1 MSQRHSVYSVNILVL
16 LVLVLQLL
24 NFFLAS
30 VPQYPRMI
38 LNEFLLVLVP
48 SLLYLRW
55 ADLPFRETLRLRRP
69 GWQTAMSSFFI
80 GVGLYPISIISGALF
95 QMLLGYNLAG
105 TEALL
110 PQTPAE
116 AVLAMIAY
124 AVMAPLCE
132 EIFARGII
140 QRAYEDR
147 FGPGKAILFAGGL
160 FIVFHLSLL
169 QGLTIIP
176 LSLALGYVY
185 WRSSSLAASILTHFG
200 ANAMAALVV
209 TSNVFWKDA
218 PSVLISPLSAG
229 IGLLLTIVGFWILK
243 RSTSPDAAKPTEVR
257 SKHLKHAWPLLLAGL
272 LYLVVIGY
280 EFATARFPEQFQ
292 DPVTLGAAQLE
303 NAAEWSYEIR
313 NVANDPVA
321 EVHCRLE
328 PEGDTIIL
336 HWNSVHQAYD
346 VQVPR
351 GRYMGGNITKEEK
364 VSFKRADGQPLQ
376 GTLIG
381 EFDWGSSETQWE
393 FDGRQFFIHYANS
406 QWPDESF
413 ELALEGNS
421 KSLVL
426 ESTSWP
432 WILRS
437 LPFASNYVGS
447 AYYFK
452 PYTWRQAT
460 QDNGPVLERVVVSV
474 TGPETLGTSTG
485 SLQAW
490 KVTVGC
496 PPQVGLET
504 AWYSVDAP
512 HVLLQH
518 HNGFETMVLATDAS
532 LGETPR

>member
-1 MSQRHSVYSVNILVL
+1 MSQRHSVYSVNILFLV
-16 LVLVLQLL
+16 VLVLQLL
-24 NFFLAS
+24 NFFIAS
-30 VPQYPRMI
+30 LSQYPRLI
-38 LNEFLLVLVP
+38 LNEFLFVLVP

-55 ADLPFRETLRLRRP
+55 AGLPFGETVRLRSP
-69 GWQTAMSSFFI
+69 GWRTAVAGLLI
-80 GVGLYPISIISGALF
+80 GAGLYPISIISGAIL
-95 QMLLGYNLAG
+95 QMLLGYSISG
-105 TEALL
+105 TETLL
-110 PQTPAE
+110 PQTTTE
-116 AVLAMIAY
+116 GVLAIIAY

-140 QRAYEDR
+140 QQAYEDR

-169 QGLTIIP
+169 QGIIIIP

-185 WRSSSLAASILTHFG
+185 WRSGSLVASILTHFG

-229 IGLLLTIVGFWILK
+229 VGLLLTIAGFWLLR
-243 RSTSPDAAKPTEVR
+243 RSTNPATAKPSEVR
-257 SKHLKHAWPLLLAGL
+257 SKHLRRAWPLLLAGL

-280 EFATARFPEQFQ
+280 EFTIARFPERFQ
-292 DPVTLGAAQLE
+292 DPVTVGAAQLE
-303 NAAEWSYEIR
+303 NATEWDYAMQ
-313 NVANDPVA
+313 NAAGDAVA

-336 HWNSVHQAYD
+336 HWDSVHQAYD
-346 VQVPR
+346 VQTPG
-351 GRYMGGNITKEEK
+351 GRYMGGNVTREEK
-364 VSFKRADGQPLQ
+364 VSFREVDGQPLQ
-376 GTLIG
+376 GTLLAQ
-381 EFDWGSSETQWE
+381 FDWGSSEMQWE
-393 FDGRQFFIHYANS
+393 FDGGQFLIHYENS
-406 QWPDESF
+406 QQPDESF
-413 ELALEGNS
+413 ALPLEDNGQS
-421 KSLVL
+421 FVL

-432 WILRS
+432 WVLSS

-490 KVTVGC
+490 KVTIG
-496 PPQVGLET
+496 QTET

-518 HNGFETMVLATDAS
+518 HNGFETMVLVTH
-532 LGETPR
+532 